1 MLKRLNMM
9 DWLKKL
15 KLLIQTSKIF
25 KKMKILIKHSVDRTV
40 CTLPLSAGGGLNRL
54 LNFQKV
60 ARGLT
65 RSQFSEA
72 VAGKD
77 WGGGGWGC
85 SFYIKIN

>member
-15 KLLIQTSKIF
+15 KLLIQTRKIF
-25 KKMKILIKHSVDRTV
+25 KKMKMLIKHSVDRTV
-40 CTLPLSAGGGLNRL
+40 CTVPLSAGGGLNRL

-65 RSQFSEA
+65 RSLNFQRRLLGKIGRPFS
-72 VAGKD
+72 
-77 WGGGGWGC
+77 GGGGGAV
-85 SFYIKIN
+85 FT